1 MKKLNILT
9 FFVILTFFLLVS
21 AHGIF
26 ESGIFRD
33 AVMKIATWKVEI
45 NGSVVTNEQK
55 TFSID
60 DITWNSSDNV
70 LEGKVA
76 PGIDGYFDIIIDPN
90 DTDVSV
96 RYDLIY
102 DMSTLKSINE
112 AFVITK
118 VEEINGKKLTLTD
131 KDTYTGIIDLK
142 STEAKEIYT
151 IRTYI
156 KWEDIET
163 NNDNDYLLGTSS
175 ITFELPIEVNVTQ
188 YLGEEIVE
196 YVDSED

>member
-9 FFVILTFFLLVS
+9 FFTILTFFLLIS
-21 AHGIF
+21 TYGIF

-33 AVMKIATWKVEI
+33 AAMKIAAWKIEI

-55 TFSID
+55 TFSIN
-60 DITWNSSDNV
+60 DITWNSSENV

-76 PGIDGYFDIIIDPN
+76 PGIDGYFDISIDPK
-90 DTDVSV
+90 DTDVAI

-102 DMSTLKSINE
+102 DMETLQSVNPAI
-112 AFVITK
+112 VVTK
-118 VEEINGKKLTLTD
+118 VEEINGKELILTD
-131 KDTYTGIIDLK
+131 KNIYTGIIDLE
-142 STEAKEIYT
+142 SIDLSDVYT

-163 NNDNDYLLGTSS
+163 NSDNDYLLGSS
-175 ITFELPIEVNVTQ
+175 SLTFELPISVSVTQ
-188 YLGEEIVE
+188 YLGEEIIE